1 MSLECDQNHIYRL
14 DGKIIPS
21 VTQILNELVPIK
33 YKAGDWYLKRGSAV
47 HACAAFI
54 ARGIDFDFNEQIAG
68 QVAAIQ
74 KFFAEARPDVKFVEE
89 RVSSRLYRFAGTLDL
104 AADLR
109 SLRYQFRDALIDYKS
124 SMSVDRTGLQLAAY
138 SLCMVN
144 PISWGLCVEI
154 SEEGKYRMS
163 EPINLK
169 NYRRE
174 FLALRATYAVRER
187 LNLNEGKSWVR

>member
-1 MSLECDQNHIYRL
+1 MNLDFDPETHIYKL
-14 DGKIIPS
+14 DGKIIPG
-21 VTQILNELVPIK
+21 VTQIISELLPIQ
-33 YKAGDWYLKRGSAV
+33 YKSDDWYLTRGRAV
-47 HACAAFI
+47 HQAAAFI
-54 ARGIDFDFNEQIAG
+54 AKGIEFDYEDRIAG
-68 QVAAIQ
+68 QVAAIR
-74 KFFAEARPDVKFVEE
+74 KFFDEVKPDVKFVEE
-89 RVSSRLYRFAGTLDL
+89 VVSSRLYRFAGTLDL

-124 SMSVDRTGLQLAAY
+124 SMSIDRTGLQLAAY

-144 PISWGLCVEI
+144 PILWGFCVEI
-154 SEEGKYRMS
+154 NENGKYKMS

-187 LNLNEGKSWVR
+187 LGLNKKQDV

>member
-1 MSLECDQNHIYRL
+1 MNLEFDQATHTYKL
-14 DGKIIPS
+14 DGVKVPS
-21 VTQILNELVPIK
+21 VTQILNELVPIQ
-33 YKAGDWYLKRGSAV
+33 YKAGDWYLQRGRAV
-47 HACAAFI
+47 HAAAAFI

-68 QVAAIQ
+68 QVAAIR

-144 PISWGLCVEI
+144 PISWGLCVVI
-154 SEEGKYRMS
+154 SEDGEYKMS
-163 EPINLK
+163 GPMNLK

-187 LNLNEGKSWVR
+187 LGLNKN

>member
-1 MSLECDQNHIYRL
+1 MNLESDQATHIYRL
-14 DGKIIPS
+14 DGKIITS
-21 VTQILNELVPIK
+21 VTQILNELVPIQ
-33 YKAGDWYLKRGSAV
+33 YKPNDWYLKRGQAV
-47 HACAAFI
+47 HAAAAFI
-54 ARGIDFDFNEQIAG
+54 ARGIDFNYNEQIAG

-74 KFFAEARPDVKFVEE
+74 KFFAEVRPDVKFVEE

-109 SLRYQFRDALIDYKS
+109 SLRYQFRDALVDYKS
-124 SMSVDRTGLQLAAY
+124 SMSIDRTGLQLAAY

-144 PISWGLCVEI
+144 PISWGLCVVI
-154 SEEGKYRMS
+154 SEDGEYAMS

-187 LNLNEGKSWVR
+187 LGLNKGAAT